1 MPALLCKTPVH
12 QVGPGREGGGR
23 EGRIH
28 LIQREELPRWAARR
42 PKDCQDQPAWDK
54 VWAAYKGICPWDLT
68 CSLPLFYFCVLTF
81 KMAPVSSEGAQGL
94 SLACMS
100 VPWLPGCMG
109 KVDCKTWAALF
120 PSLCPP
126 PPANVLYGPTFSRTA
141 LTLGQKSWIG
151 NPVSKSEYLV
161 EIRTTRF

>member
-12 QVGPGREGGGR
+12 QVGTRGGYIWYKGRSSHGELHVVPRIARISQPGTKCG
-23 EGRIH
+23 
-28 LIQREELPRWAARR
+28 LPIKEFAPETWPALSLCSTFVSSLSKWPLCLLKVLRGSAL
-42 PKDCQDQPAWDK
+42 PAW
-54 VWAAYKGICPWDLT
+54 VC
-68 CSLPLFYFCVLTF
+68 
-81 KMAPVSSEGAQGL
+81 
-94 SLACMS
+94 
-100 VPWLPGCMG
+100 PGCLTAWG
-109 KVDCKTWAALF
+109 KLTVKPELLYS